1 MTPTAAVPHNPIF
14 KGITI
19 FTETYFTAKKGK
31 FKILHCCAAA
41 TSKASRAVTDT
52 CHVSLNVTLGKKGP
66 YFRISLQPEK
76 YMGAVK

>member
-31 FKILHCCAAA
+31 FKILHCCAAE
-41 TSKASRAVTDT
+41 TSKASRDT
-52 CHVSLNVTLGKKGP
+52 CHVSLNVTLRKKGAL
-66 YFRISLQPEK
+66 F
-76 YMGAVK
+76 